1 MRSAL
6 KAAGIALALL
16 MAGGAQAQE
25 QATLADPAPTTRPT
39 PPQRPDLPLPSGS
52 DCEVPAT
59 RDALLADPEAAMQ
72 AASRYAM
79 ELNAY
84 SDQLMEWRSEQLLRT
99 GRWSQDDKG
108 AFGMRILQDPDFGR
122 ELEAGLGLVGEMM
135 EPAMK
140 IGDESLD
147 PVERCRSLIAVQN
160 VLQRIGTSV
169 EVQWGI
175 IDRLFAAEAQ
185 RLGVVLN

>member
-1 MRSAL
+1 MRSGL
-6 KAAGIALALL
+6 KAAGLALALL
-16 MAGGAQAQE
+16 SGSAALAQE
-25 QATLADPAPTTRPT
+25 QSEAPAPVARPA
-39 PPQRPDLPLPSGS
+39 PPQRPDLPLPTEA

-59 RDALLADPEAAMQ
+59 RDALLADPETAMQ

-84 SDQLMEWRSEQLLRT
+84 SDQLMEWRSEQLLQS
-99 GRWSQDDKG
+99 GRWTQDDKG
-108 AFGMRILQDPDFGR
+108 AFGMRILQDQDFGR

-135 EPAMK
+135 EPAMM
-140 IGDESLD
+140 IGDTSLA

-160 VLQRIGTSV
+160 VLQRISSSV

-175 IDRLFAAEAQ
+175 IDRLFAAEGQ
-185 RLGVVLN
+185 RVGATLD

>member
-1 MRSAL
+1 MRTGL

-16 MAGGAQAQE
+16 LANSVQAQE
-25 QATLADPAPTTRPT
+25 QAPAPVTRPV
-39 PPQRPDLPLPSGS
+39 PPQRPELPLPSEA

-84 SDQLMEWRSEQLLRT
+84 SDQLMEWRSDEMLRSGHWT
-99 GRWSQDDKG
+99 SEDKA
-108 AFGMRILQDPDFGR
+108 AFGMRILQDPEFGR
-122 ELEAGLGLVGEMM
+122 ELEAGLGLAGEIM

-140 IGDESLD
+140 IGDESVD
-147 PVERCRSLIAVQN
+147 PVDRCRSLIAIQGAF
-160 VLQRIGTSV
+160 QRITTSV
-169 EVQWGI
+169 EVQWTI
-175 IDRLFAAEAQ
+175 IDRLFAAEAA
-185 RLGVVLN
+185 RLGVTLE

>member
-1 MRSAL
+1 MRTAL
-6 KAAGIALALL
+6 KAAGIALVLL

-25 QATLADPAPTTRPT
+25 QAPLAAAPTPRPT

-99 GRWSQDDKG
+99 GRWSQVDKG

-185 RLGVVLN
+185 RLGVVLD